1 MRRITEK
8 TKIREGR
15 GLGDHSK
22 YKPWI
27 KAREILSE
35 GTSSTFPDYKHG
47 REIQLLS
54 QGEVYYYYLF
64 RWDDTVDDIKE
75 QFPLNLE
82 DTVKITKSLHIKH
95 PGGENTTLTTDL
107 LVVRTNGKQEAYSI
121 KASKKELKDKAVK
134 ERILIEKSYWEMR
147 NVPFKVLFKSDVNA
161 KKVQNIMDVVKC
173 YYISDVETEED
184 MIRHL
189 IANKRITVD
198 MDNDY
203 ICYKKLLPLLKGCD
217 DDE

>member
-1 MRRITEK
+1 
-8 TKIREGR
+8 
-15 GLGDHSK
+15 
-22 YKPWI
+22 
-27 KAREILSE
+27 
-35 GTSSTFPDYKHG
+35 
-47 REIQLLS
+47 
-54 QGEVYYYYLF
+54 
-64 RWDDTVDDIKE
+64 
-75 QFPLNLE
+75 
-82 DTVKITKSLHIKH
+82 
-95 PGGENTTLTTDL
+95 
-107 LVVRTNGKQEAYSI
+107 
-121 KASKKELKDKAVK
+121 
-134 ERILIEKSYWEMR
+134 MR

-189 IANKRITVD
+189 IANKRIIVD